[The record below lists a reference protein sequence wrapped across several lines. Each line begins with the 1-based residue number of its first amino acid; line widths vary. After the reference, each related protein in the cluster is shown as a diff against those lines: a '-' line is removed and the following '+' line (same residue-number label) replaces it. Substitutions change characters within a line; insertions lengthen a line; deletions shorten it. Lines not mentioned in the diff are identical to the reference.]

1 MKDFFKKYGSRKF
14 LLAAFTNVLSVA
26 TILSGYGG
34 KIGLIA
40 SIVAIIVTTA
50 IYIMNETKIDV
61 EAVGKIVQLSI
72 NDYVTIKKL
81 IEEYEK
87 QQQEEKE
94 QVNMEID
101 EEKIE

>member
-14 LLAAFTNVLSVA
+14 LLTAFTNVLSVA

-50 IYIMNETKIDV
+50 IYIINESKIDA
-61 EAVGKIVQLSI
+61 EAVGKIIQLSI
-72 NDYVTIKKL
+72 NDYITIKKL
-81 IEEYEK
+81 IEDYEK
-87 QQQEEKE
+87 QEEEKE
-94 QVNMEID
+94 QVNIETD
-101 EEKIE
+101 EEKNE

>member
-14 LLAAFTNVLSVA
+14 ILATFTNILGVA

-81 IEEYEK
+81 IEDYEK
-87 QQQEEKE
+87 QQQKE
-94 QVNMEID
+94 QVNIETD